1 MTNYVENQ
9 LSALNIQSATIT
21 VKISDFEGN
30 STKHFNIDDLDAI
43 KALQSFLELRA
54 IEIRNNGEN
63 PYKEWMVD
71 CDSCGVFTHIQKK
84 EPSICPKCFGG
95 DIETSNNEGEKVS

>member
-43 KALQSFLELRA
+43 KALQSFL
-54 IEIRNNGEN
+54 
-63 PYKEWMVD
+63 
-71 CDSCGVFTHIQKK
+71 
-84 EPSICPKCFGG
+84 
-95 DIETSNNEGEKVS
+95 